1 MGVGVAVGRGVA
13 VGIGVGVGVAV
24 GIGVGVGV
32 AVGRGVAVGTGRG
45 RGDCGWNWGICGRGH
60 GGDGGCHAGLDRS
73 VDVRCRGWCWR
84 LRWGGG
90 LGGRDPC
97 RHCGVDVGRWRWRR
111 RGQRGGHGGLNGRL
125 QVRGGDGYW
134 GFSFSCAACQQECKS
149 QHQCAKGAK
158 NFHKPYL
165 NVKGVGDGEGPL
177 FYFRCVSRSAHLIV
191 AEAVGGVV
199 VYEAGGLHQGVA
211 DGAAHE
217 LEAAVRKTGLLTA
230 GRNPWDSTDAVRQ
243 LCRARGSV
251 GPVDAEAGPTRAADP
266 PRGNRNSGVTARPRQ
281 PPESNRTPGG

>member
-1 MGVGVAVGRGVA
+1 MATTSSPGSRLEALPKVRLWKLPQQMLTTARSRTLSGVGGGGGAHCVGAAAWVSNGPGSRSLPLLEWRADVRVGVAVGMVYLWAGVVLA
-13 VGIGVGVGVAV
+13 
-24 GIGVGVGV
+24 
-32 AVGRGVAVGTGRG
+32 
-45 RGDCGWNWGICGRGH
+45 
-60 GGDGGCHAGLDRS
+60 
-73 VDVRCRGWCWR
+73 

-97 RHCGVDVGRWRWRR
+97 RYGGVDVGRWRWRR
-111 RGQRGGHGGLNGRL
+111 RGHGGLNGRL

-134 GFSFSCAACQQECKS
+134 GFGFSCAACQQECKS

-165 NVKGVGDGEGPL
+165 NVKGAGGGEGPL
-177 FYFRCVSRSAHLIV
+177 FCSRCALRSAHLIV

-217 LEAAVRKTGLLTA
+217 LGAAAAQLFAEGVRL
-230 GRNPWDSTDAVRQ
+230 GRCGRDFVH
-243 LCRARGSV
+243 
-251 GPVDAEAGPTRAADP
+251 
-266 PRGNRNSGVTARPRQ
+266 
-281 PPESNRTPGG
+281 